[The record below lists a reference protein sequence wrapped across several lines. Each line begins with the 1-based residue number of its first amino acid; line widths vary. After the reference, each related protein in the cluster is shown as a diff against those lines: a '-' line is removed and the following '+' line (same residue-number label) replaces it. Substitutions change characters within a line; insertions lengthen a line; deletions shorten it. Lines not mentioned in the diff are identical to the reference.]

1 MKQIFIII
9 IFNILFSETNLS
21 LSAKLIKDD
30 EVILINEK
38 DKLSILL
45 NENIKY
51 TYKMGSEKY
60 LSGMSQMDI
69 NKIEEVIL
77 YKSNAKKYGRICMAV
92 PIAIGLLMDLA
103 GSPHCSDR
111 SSSQCVPGTVL
122 GVIPAPY
129 GWLIGRTAGYLLP
142 EKNRYTISEAEWK
155 LYTY

>member
-1 MKQIFIII
+1 MKQIFLII
-9 IFNILFSETNLS
+9 IFNIIFAEIDIS
-21 LSAKLIKDD
+21 LTARLVKDD
-30 EVILINEK
+30 DIILINEK

-60 LSGMSQMDI
+60 LSGMSHMDLE
-69 NKIEEVIL
+69 KIEEVIL
-77 YKSNAKKYGRICMAV
+77 YKSNAKKYGRICAAV
-92 PIAIGLLMDLA
+92 PIAIGLLLDLA

-111 SSSQCVPGTVL
+111 SSSQCVPGVFL
-122 GVIPAPY
+122 GMVPAPY

-142 EKNRYTISEAEWK
+142 EKNRYSISEAEWK

>member
-1 MKQIFIII
+1 MKQIFLFI
-9 IFNILFSETNLS
+9 IFNILFAEINLS
-21 LSAKLIKDD
+21 SSAKLIKDE

-60 LSGMSQMDI
+60 FSGMSKIDI
-69 NKIEEVIL
+69 DKIEEVIL
-77 YKSNAKKYGRICMAV
+77 YQSNAKKYGRICVAV

-111 SSSQCVPGTVL
+111 SSDQCVPGVFL
-122 GVIPAPY
+122 GMIPAPY

-142 EKNRYTISEAEWK
+142 EKNRYSISEAEWK